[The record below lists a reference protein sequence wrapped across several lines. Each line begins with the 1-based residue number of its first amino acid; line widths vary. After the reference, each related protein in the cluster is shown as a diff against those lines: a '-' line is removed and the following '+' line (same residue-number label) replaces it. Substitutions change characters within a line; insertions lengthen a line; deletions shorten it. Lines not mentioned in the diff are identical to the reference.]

1 MTISQDDLQ
10 DLPANAPAGITNGQ
24 LFDII
29 AAASARARKQ
39 AVASRIELENL
50 PNHAV
55 VSAAEVCILMQ
66 KEPDTLNHMRNR
78 GDPPPFIRGRPVKYI
93 VGDVRAAILGNRV
106 NSTSEVSVFGTLR
119 VSRLMETYPVFTF
132 PSAENL
138 GYEAAVA
145 HQEQHDEETYASVEV
160 LCLGE
165 FKYMQLGQQLVES
178 PLPAITPE
186 VAKDFDAATWLF
198 LELTNGKPLPVFEVV
213 EALRHLKKSG
223 NDINQPNNLLQRNV
237 AHMLAS
243 YGRLKPDETT
253 ILMEEFLE
261 LGLDIYAPDFE
272 GKSALDLAPSGG
284 HIEVWEKRRNFA
296 HGLEA
301 SLAHKVE
308 KQEVQVSTKKRPGI

>member
-1 MTISQDDLQ
+1 M
-10 DLPANAPAGITNGQ
+10 
-24 LFDII
+24 
-29 AAASARARKQ
+29 
-39 AVASRIELENL
+39 

-55 VSAAEVCILMQ
+55 VSGAEACILMQ
-66 KEPDTLNHMRNR
+66 KEPDTLNKMRVR
-78 GDPPPFIRGRPVKYI
+78 GDPPPYIRGRPVKYV
-93 VGDVRAAILGNRV
+93 VGDIRAAILGNRV
-106 NSTSEVSVFGTLR
+106 NSTSDASVFGTLR

-138 GYEAAVA
+138 GYQAAVA
-145 HQEQHDEETYASVEV
+145 HQEQHDEETYSSVEV

-165 FKYMQLGQQLVES
+165 FKHMQLGQQLLES
-178 PLPAITPE
+178 PLPAIAPE

-213 EALRHLKKSG
+213 EALRHLKESG

-253 ILMEEFLE
+253 ILMEEFVE

-272 GKSALDLAPSGG
+272 GKSALDLAPEGG
-284 HIEVWEKRRNFA
+284 NLQVWESTRNF
-296 HGLEA
+296 HKMLDSRLEVKPDKPVVVTTRKTRGK
-301 SLAHKVE
+301 L
-308 KQEVQVSTKKRPGI
+308 